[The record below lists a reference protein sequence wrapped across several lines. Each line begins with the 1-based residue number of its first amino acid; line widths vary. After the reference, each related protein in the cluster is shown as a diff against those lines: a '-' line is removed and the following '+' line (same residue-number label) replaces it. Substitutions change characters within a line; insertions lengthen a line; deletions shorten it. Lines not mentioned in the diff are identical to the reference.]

1 MSYSVEWFANKLL
14 PAAIV
19 LLSFPV
25 TGYCV
30 GWFVGNSRA
39 PVVATLIPLIVGLLG
54 AITYAILER
63 RQFFGKMLEL
73 IDTLSKS
80 LDVTA
85 ATTAKLKLALGEQLE
100 PSFWMPALWAIGVV
114 LFSGACLYGAEA
126 GVRNRVPTYPP
137 VESLISNLGLDAQ
150 EQLAAVPSPEPMP
163 PPPKRMPEE
172 PTAKERMPEEPTVKK
187 PSTHTKP
194 EPPTAEELA
203 LLHELRWHFQIVQV
217 PTAEVEA
224 FFHESIIP
232 ILKKPLR
239 DADLTAS
246 FRYPPSNY
254 ARTAKLKE
262 IVDRIRKIPPKPEAA
277 IPQAAPPAPE

>member
-100 PSFWMPALWAIGVV
+100 PSFWMPAACMGIG
-114 LFSGACLYGAEA
+114 
-126 GVRNRVPTYPP
+126 T
-137 VESLISNLGLDAQ
+137 
-150 EQLAAVPSPEPMP
+150 
-163 PPPKRMPEE
+163 
-172 PTAKERMPEEPTVKK
+172 
-187 PSTHTKP
+187 
-194 EPPTAEELA
+194 
-203 LLHELRWHFQIVQV
+203 
-217 PTAEVEA
+217 
-224 FFHESIIP
+224 
-232 ILKKPLR
+232 
-239 DADLTAS
+239 
-246 FRYPPSNY
+246 
-254 ARTAKLKE
+254 
-262 IVDRIRKIPPKPEAA
+262 
-277 IPQAAPPAPE
+277 